1 MRKEAQTWWAKAR
14 RDVETALYLSQ
25 GERYE
30 EACFFCQQA
39 VEKTLKAVLI
49 ARSGKIV
56 KTHDLVFL
64 AGLTNLP
71 SKFKEPCKE
80 LTAVYV
86 ATRYPDSPEIVD
98 EEERSTEFIELAGK
112 VLKWAERIVFKKD

>member
-1 MRKEAQTWWAKAR
+1 MRKEALTWWAKAR
-14 RDVETALYLSQ
+14 RDVETAAYLSQ

-64 AGLTNLP
+64 AGLAKLP
-71 SKFKEPCKE
+71 SNCKEPCKE
-80 LTAVYV
+80 LTAVYI
-86 ATRYPDSPEIVD
+86 ASRYPDSPEFSD
-98 EEERSTEFIELAGK
+98 EEERSRKFIELAER
-112 VLKWAERIVFKKD
+112 VLKWAKRIISKKD